1 MTLARDGLREM
12 LISTLTL
19 GAGGFIAAWAAA
31 RGAPGWWALAIPLL
45 ALWVFTLAFFR
56 DPHRDIPVGAGL
68 LVAPA
73 DGTVTEVSRVETYPG
88 IDGPALRISIFLS
101 VFDVHINRS
110 PCAGRVVQTDYRKGE
125 FLDARHPECG
135 VRNEAMKLT
144 IAPDQGIPGPMFVT
158 QIAGLIARRIIC
170 NVKPGDALQRGE
182 RFGLIKFGS
191 RTELVMPW
199 HDGVK
204 PAVQVGDKVKG
215 GETVMVTVAAQ
226 TGAVTQSRGAG
237 VVVA

>member
-1 MTLARDGLREM
+1 MTLARDGMREM
-12 LISTLTL
+12 LISTATL
-19 GAGGFIAAWAAA
+19 GVGGAVAAWAAA
-31 RGAPGWWALAIPLL
+31 TSTPLWWALAIPLL

-56 DPHRDIPVGAGL
+56 DPHRAIPSGPGL

-73 DGTVTEVSRVETYPG
+73 DGRVTEVARVESLDG
-88 IDGPALRISIFLS
+88 IEGPALRISIFLS

-110 PCAGRVVQTDYRKGE
+110 PCAGRVTKTDYRKGE

-135 VRNEAMKLT
+135 VRNEAMKVT
-144 IAPDQGIPGPMFVT
+144 ISPEAGIPGPIFVT

-170 NVKPGDALQRGE
+170 RVKPGDALQRGE

-191 RTELVMPW
+191 RTEMVIPW

-215 GETVMVTVAAQ
+215 GETVIVTVAG
-226 TGAVTQSRGAG
+226 GAMASKATVAG
-237 VVVA
+237 VAVA

>member
-1 MTLARDGLREM
+1 MTLARDGMREM
-12 LISTLTL
+12 LISTATL
-19 GAGGFIAAWAAA
+19 GVGGAVAAWIAAT
-31 RGAPGWWALAIPLL
+31 GSPLWWAPAIPLL

-56 DPHRDIPVGAGL
+56 DPHRVIPGGPGL

-73 DGTVTEVSRVETYPG
+73 DGRVTEVARVESLDG

-110 PCAGRVVQTDYRKGE
+110 PCAGRVTKTDYREGE

-135 VRNEAMKLT
+135 VRNEAMKVTL
-144 IAPDQGIPGPMFVT
+144 APESGIPGPIFVT

-170 NVKPGDALQRGE
+170 RVKPGDALQRGE

-191 RTELVMPW
+191 RTELVIPW

-215 GETVMVTVAAQ
+215 GETVIVTVASSA
-226 TGAVTQSRGAG
+226 TASKATVAG
-237 VVVA
+237 VAVG